1 MNNCRVGH
9 LAESVARFV
18 LLLKGYRLVARN
30 YVTGRGTA
38 AGEVDLIVRR
48 GRTLVFVE
56 VKKRR
61 TFETAAY
68 AVGPNQQR
76 RIRRAAESFV
86 ARHPRYDGCDI
97 RFDAFLLWPPCFFA
111 HLKRV
116 F

>member
-1 MNNCRVGH
+1 MNNCRAGH
-9 LAESVARFV
+9 LAESVARFI

-38 AGEVDLIVRR
+38 AGEVDLIVCR

-56 VKKRR
+56 VKKRQ
-61 TFETAAY
+61 TLETAAY
-68 AVGPNQQR
+68 AVSPNQQR

-86 ARHPRYDGCDI
+86 ARCPRYSGCDI
-97 RFDAFLLWPPCFFA
+97 RFDAFLLSPPCFFV

>member
-1 MNNCRVGH
+1 MNNYRAGH
-9 LAESVARFV
+9 FAESVARLI
-18 LLLKGYRLVARN
+18 LLFKGYRLVARN

-48 GRTLVFVE
+48 GRALVFVE

-61 TFETAAY
+61 TLETTAY
-68 AVGPNQQR
+68 AVSLNQQR

-97 RFDAFLLWPPCFFA
+97 RFDAFLLWPPCFFM